1 MAILVKFFASAA
13 EAAGM
18 REREV
23 ELEGDPDVAAL
34 LGRLCSE
41 LPGLARLRPVLRAA
55 VNHEY
60 AAEDTKL
67 ADGDEVALIPPV
79 SGGCR

>member
-1 MAILVKFFASAA
+1 VVKFFASAA

-23 ELEGDPDVAAL
+23 ELKEATDVAAL
-34 LGRLCSE
+34 LRRLCSE
-41 LPGLARLRPVLRAA
+41 LPGLAKLRPILRVA

-60 AAEDTKL
+60 ATEDTSL
-67 ADGDEVALIPPV
+67 ADEDEVAIIPPV
-79 SGGCR
+79 SGGRR